1 MGWMPLPLFAP
12 PASRPGERR
21 GPSACPPPTHPS
33 PTCPLAAR
41 LALPCCACCFAWADR
56 HGYDPFVLELD
67 LKPFG
72 VHQPKI
78 TLQVSSRWGGW
89 W

>member
-1 MGWMPLPLFAP
+1 MRPFAHCLPA
-12 PASRPGERR
+12 RP
-21 GPSACPPPTHPS
+21 ACPAPS
-33 PTCPLAAR
+33 PAA
-41 LALPCCACCFAWADR
+41 CVCASADR
-56 HGYDPFVLELD
+56 HGYDPFVFELD